1 VTWEIGRKRV
11 GELIT
16 SNEPATVAVSP
27 KLAERLMSEAATHL
41 VLARCFARRDPT
53 GAASSSRTDMTG
65 ARFSK

>member
-1 VTWEIGRKRV
+1 M
-11 GELIT
+11 T

-27 KLAERLMSEAATHL
+27 ELAERLMSEATTHL
-41 VLARCFARRDPT
+41 VLARCARRDPT